1 MRQRI
6 WSNLGVVLL
15 WPAFVFLTGSAARL
29 QAPAAASDQL
39 KDLLPPKLYDDYNR
53 RPNYKDRLDIIKRGV
68 EASVA
73 DLKSHLKKM
82 DTEVVL
88 DNLRKISALAR
99 QAQDEPSRRSA
110 SPKDLRS
117 KQVKKAEIRFRELVS
132 TLHDYQLSVP
142 FEYRGQFDTAIT
154 DLEELRNQ
162 LLVQLFGK
170 AAASPRP
177 PG

>member
-1 MRQRI
+1 MRHRI
-6 WSNLGVVLL
+6 WRDLGVALLL
-15 WPAFVFLTGSAARL
+15 WACVFLSGSIARP

-39 KDLLPPKLYDDYNR
+39 KELLPPKLYDDYNQ
-53 RPNYKDRLDIIKRGV
+53 RPNYKDRLDIMRRGM
-68 EASVA
+68 EAWFS
-73 DLKSHLKKM
+73 DLRSHLKKM

-88 DNLRKISALAR
+88 EDLRKISALSR
-99 QAQDEPSRRSA
+99 FAQEEPSRQSA

-117 KQVKKAEIRFRELVS
+117 KQVKQAEIKLRQIAA
-132 TLHDYQLSVP
+132 TLHDYRLSVP
-142 FEYRGQFDTAIT
+142 FEYRSQFAAAVT
-154 DLEELRNQ
+154 DLEVLRNQ